1 MFLIILTFISAIS
14 ISLIAAGYSIIG
26 LATLF
31 AGAATPIIAMGSAL
45 EVGKLVA
52 ASWLYHNWRRN
63 IPKSLKAYLFTSI
76 IVLIFITSVGIFG
89 FLSKAHLDQVKP
101 TAGNTEQIALIDKKI
116 KQEEKII
123 ERAEKTLAQ
132 LDKALDVYID
142 KEYVSRGLKERNKQK
157 EERDLLNKSI
167 DESMAKIAD
176 LNNSKSSINIEQLKL
191 EADVGPL
198 KYVAELIYG
207 DNAKDHFDSAV
218 RIIILILIFVFD
230 PLAVLLLI
238 ASQYTFNWAREQKG
252 GGSLPPKSDPDNSP
266 TSPTPGYTDEEWDQA
281 HRENYEF
288 DRAKVID
295 ANEPP
300 EIVEPEEPKEKEK
313 TTSELLMEGFK
324 EEQEQRAI
332 EEQNEEWADMYAQAD
347 NTLPKDSV
355 AEQIE
360 DETLKELSNLDKWN
374 EWVEKANE
382 EAEKNPEEPKKELP
396 DTKNRIFYSAEVE
409 DQKKTPEGINYMKK
423 EGNKQVRKTSTPKS

>member
-1 MFLIILTFISAIS
+1 MFLTLLTFLSAIS
-14 ISLIAAGYSIIG
+14 ISVIAAGYSIVG

-31 AGAATPIIAMGSAL
+31 AGAVVPIIAMGSAL

-52 ASWLYHNWRRN
+52 ASWLYHNWRSD
-63 IPKSLKAYLFTSI
+63 IPRALKAYLFTAI
-76 IVLIFITSVGIFG
+76 IVLIFITSIGIFG

-101 TAGNTEQIALIDKKI
+101 TAGNTEQIELIDKKI

-167 DESMAKIAD
+167 DEAMAKIAD

-238 ASQYTFNWAREQKG
+238 AANI
-252 GGSLPPKSDPDNSP
+252 SLRQWKMKRNLTKQNS
-266 TSPTPGYTDEEWDQA
+266 
-281 HRENYEF
+281 
-288 DRAKVID
+288 
-295 ANEPP
+295 
-300 EIVEPEEPKEKEK
+300 EKK
-313 TTSELLMEGFK
+313 
-324 EEQEQRAI
+324 
-332 EEQNEEWADMYAQAD
+332 QAD
-347 NTLPKDSV
+347 R
-355 AEQIE
+355 
-360 DETLKELSNLDKWN
+360 LKRL
-374 EWVEKANE
+374 EK
-382 EAEKNPEEPKKELP
+382 K
-396 DTKNRIFYSAEVE
+396 TKNL
-409 DQKKTPEGINYMKK
+409 KKKDRDFRKLLSTDINELNPDEIKLKLNQIYDWNN
-423 EGNKQVRKTSTPKS
+423 NK

>member
-1 MFLIILTFISAIS
+1 MFLTLITFISAIS
-14 ISLIAAGYSIIG
+14 ISLIAAGYSILG

-31 AGAATPIIAMGSAL
+31 AGAYVPIIAMGSAL

-116 KQEEKII
+116 RQEEKII

-167 DESMAKIAD
+167 DEAMAKIAD

-238 ASQYTFNWAREQKG
+238 AANI
-252 GGSLPPKSDPDNSP
+252 SLNQWRDKRDENK
-266 TSPTPGYTDEEWDQA
+266 TDTM
-281 HRENYEF
+281 
-288 DRAKVID
+288 DRALRRIEVLENRNRRLKVYKD
-295 ANEPP
+295 LTKEFGDNPD
-300 EIVEPEEPKEKEK
+300 EIKLKL
-313 TTSELLMEGFK
+313 S
-324 EEQEQRAI
+324 
-332 EEQNEEWADMYAQAD
+332 
-347 NTLPKDSV
+347 
-355 AEQIE
+355 QIY
-360 DETLKELSNLDKWN
+360 DWNNDKN
-374 EWVEKANE
+374 
-382 EAEKNPEEPKKELP
+382 
-396 DTKNRIFYSAEVE
+396 
-409 DQKKTPEGINYMKK
+409 
-423 EGNKQVRKTSTPKS
+423 

>member
-1 MFLIILTFISAIS
+1 MFLTLVTFISAIS
-14 ISLIAAGYSIIG
+14 ISLIAAGYSILG

-31 AGAATPIIAMGSAL
+31 AGAYVPIIAMGSAL

-167 DESMAKIAD
+167 DEAMAKIAD

-238 ASQYTFNWAREQKG
+238 AANI
-252 GGSLPPKSDPDNSP
+252 SLNQWRDKRDENK
-266 TSPTPGYTDEEWDQA
+266 TDTM
-281 HRENYEF
+281 
-288 DRAKVID
+288 DRALRRIEVLENRNKRLKIYKD
-295 ANEPP
+295 LTKEFGDNPD
-300 EIVEPEEPKEKEK
+300 EIKLKL
-313 TTSELLMEGFK
+313 S
-324 EEQEQRAI
+324 
-332 EEQNEEWADMYAQAD
+332 
-347 NTLPKDSV
+347 
-355 AEQIE
+355 QIY
-360 DETLKELSNLDKWN
+360 DWNNDKN
-374 EWVEKANE
+374 
-382 EAEKNPEEPKKELP
+382 
-396 DTKNRIFYSAEVE
+396 
-409 DQKKTPEGINYMKK
+409 
-423 EGNKQVRKTSTPKS
+423 